1 MMSMAEKAALL
12 SAGLFLLIGLFTG
25 IWKYLQIRRSEK
37 ARAHYYV
44 DVAHRAS
51 LMYAFACVVLERLAA
66 ESAWSDTV
74 NLLAVL
80 AAVLF
85 FALAV
90 ASYVV
95 HGLLAD
101 TTNQLRRPHRLGK
114 GELPAFMIT
123 GFMWLLIL
131 AEVGGVA
138 VLFAGVLEAWYGV
151 FSPFM
156 P

>member
-1 MMSMAEKAALL
+1 MMSVAEKAALL
-12 SAGLFLLIGLFTG
+12 SAGLFLLVGLLTG
-25 IWKYLQIRRSEK
+25 VWKYLQIRRSEK

-51 LMYAFACVVLERLAA
+51 LMYAFACLVLERLAA
-66 ESAWSDTV
+66 ESAWPDSV
-74 NLLAVL
+74 NLGAVL

-90 ASYVV
+90 GSYVT

-101 TTNQLRRPHRLGK
+101 TTNQLRRPHRLGG
-114 GELPAFMIT
+114 GELPASLIT

-131 AEVGGVA
+131 AELGGVA
-138 VLFAGVLEAWYGV
+138 VLFAGMLEQWYGV
-151 FSPFM
+151 FS
-156 P
+156 